1 MLYFV
6 EKIDSVKGTEWVS
19 QVPKELPIFSV
30 YGNEDPSGLYGIGP
44 NETAGWLVKTDHRVK
59 NKTCKGKCHEVH
71 NYPDTRD
78 DVEQSVRSVFDF
90 VL

>member
-30 YGNEDPSGLYGIGP
+30 YGNEDPFGL
-44 NETAGWLVKTDHRVK
+44 
-59 NKTCKGKCHEVH
+59 
-71 NYPDTRD
+71 
-78 DVEQSVRSVFDF
+78 
-90 VL
+90 